1 MYAVTPGKRKDD
13 FAMFATTISNILYTL
28 SALLPRHLSVLR
40 SAWPTGI
47 YPGLHLHPLLEEG
60 VKGIPGITGLSFFET
75 FTIMYAPPLI
85 MVVAIVFLFV
95 YRAVC
100 KNPKD

>member
-1 MYAVTPGKRKDD
+1 
-13 FAMFATTISNILYTL
+13 MFATTISNILYML
-28 SALLPRHLSVLR
+28 SAMLPLQLSVLR
-40 SAWPTGI
+40 SAWPAGI

-85 MVVAIVFLFV
+85 MVTAIVFLFI
-95 YRAVC
+95 YMAVC

>member
-1 MYAVTPGKRKDD
+1 ML
-13 FAMFATTISNILYTL
+13 ATTISNITYMLA
-28 SALLPRHLSVLR
+28 ALLPQQFTLLKSG
-40 SAWPTGI
+40 WPTGAD
-47 YPGLHLHPLLEEG
+47 LEMHVKPLLDEG

-85 MVVAIVFLFV
+85 MVAAIVFLFV
-95 YRAVC
+95 YMALY

>member
-1 MYAVTPGKRKDD
+1 
-13 FAMFATTISNILYTL
+13 MFTTTISNILYML

-40 SAWPTGI
+40 AAWPTGI
-47 YPGLHLHPLLEEG
+47 YPGLHLQPLLEEG

-85 MVVAIVFLFV
+85 IVAAIVFLFI
-95 YRAVC
+95 YMALY
-100 KNPKD
+100 KNPTD